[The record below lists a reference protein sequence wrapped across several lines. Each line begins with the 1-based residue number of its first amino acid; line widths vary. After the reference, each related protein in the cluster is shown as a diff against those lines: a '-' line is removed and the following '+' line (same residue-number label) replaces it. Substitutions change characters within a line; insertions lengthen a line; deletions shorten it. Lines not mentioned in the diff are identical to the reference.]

1 MAKKFNIADI
11 DLDMPLKTR
20 ESLLNELPHIP
31 ASKITD
37 DIIPH
42 NIGVYFCDI
51 PKDDLTGLASIDYKR
66 AEEEL
71 GYVKVDFLHNTI
83 YDRFKTPQELE
94 DVLNKPVD
102 WTMLKDKGIVN
113 QLPHIN
119 NYYDKLQELPPITS
133 IEDLAKFI
141 ALIRPGKIRYYD
153 RVKESQDWHSIDD
166 VIWQKEE
173 NAYYYKKSHSIA
185 YALSITVVMKTLDM
199 KEDMDW
205 LIKG

>member
-94 DVLNKPVD
+94 DILKKPVD
-102 WTMLKDKGIVN
+102 WSMLKDKGIVN

>member
-119 NYYDKLQELPPITS
+119 NYYDKLQELPSITS

>member
-119 NYYDKLQELPPITS
+119 NYYDKLQELPSITN

-153 RVKESQDWHSIDD
+153 RVKQTQDWHSIDD

-173 NAYYYKKSHSIA
+173 NAIQLHMLYQ
-185 YALSITVVMKTLDM
+185 LPL
-199 KEDMDW
+199 
-205 LIKG
+205 

>member
-51 PKDDLTGLASIDYKR
+51 PKDDFTGLASIDYKR

-119 NYYDKLQELPPITS
+119 NYYDKLQELPSITS

>member
-20 ESLLNELPHIP
+20 ESLLNELPHIS

-66 AEEEL
+66 AEEEF

-83 YDRFKTPQELE
+83 YDKFKTPQELE
-94 DVLNKPVD
+94 DILKKPVD
-102 WTMLKDKGIVN
+102 WSMLKDKGIVN

-153 RVKESQDWHSIDD
+153 RVKESQDWHSMDD

>member
-1 MAKKFNIADI
+1 M
-11 DLDMPLKTR
+11 
-20 ESLLNELPHIP
+20 
-31 ASKITD
+31 
-37 DIIPH
+37 
-42 NIGVYFCDI
+42 
-51 PKDDLTGLASIDYKR
+51 
-66 AEEEL
+66 
-71 GYVKVDFLHNTI
+71 DFLHNTI

-119 NYYDKLQELPPITS
+119 NYYDKLQELPSITS